1 MFPATWHH
9 RVMVGRLVVALAMVI
24 AHEASARVILD
35 PPLVRRCP
43 TGKSW
48 GEIAACLSKGATV
61 KVLEQRAG
69 AKLVRLALKQS
80 YGVESG
86 LLLYVER
93 RGLWRVGGYMSSYRT
108 DFQLLGFEQIKVGK
122 HKGYRIDI
130 GQVADTRLVIDDISP
145 VPAIVRTRRS
155 LYCSGNQYRC
165 SEVTTLCEVLVHGNT
180 RFLFRGKVSIEDA
193 TVHVKGD
200 TARAGPHCQVAPA
213 VALDW
218 DDE

>member
-9 RVMVGRLVVALAMVI
+9 RVMGRLVFALAMLI
-24 AHEASARVILD
+24 AHEAAARVVLD

-43 TGKSW
+43 TGKTW
-48 GEIAACLSKGATV
+48 GEIVTCLSKNATV

-93 RGLWRVGGYMSSYRT
+93 RGLWRVGGYMSSYRQ
-108 DFQLLGFEQIKVGK
+108 DFQLLGFEAMKVGK
-122 HKGYRIDI
+122 HEGYRIDV
-130 GQVADTRLVIDDISP
+130 GQVADTRVNIDDISP
-145 VPAIVRTRRS
+145 VPAIIRTRRS

-180 RFLFRGKVSIEDA
+180 RFVFRGKVSIEDDA
-193 TVHVKGD
+193 VHVKGD
-200 TARAGPHCQVAPA
+200 TARAGQYCVVEPRVS
-213 VALDW
+213 LDW